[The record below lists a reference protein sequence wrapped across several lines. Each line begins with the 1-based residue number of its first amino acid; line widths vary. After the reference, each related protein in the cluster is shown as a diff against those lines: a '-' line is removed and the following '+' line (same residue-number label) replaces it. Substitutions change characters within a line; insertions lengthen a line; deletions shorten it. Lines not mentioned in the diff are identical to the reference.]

1 MMKNRVVFVN
11 EFIFTFHFRNRE
23 VKMENLGLGGRSPVD
38 LGCVVV
44 EIHVEHADDDEGEDG
59 GHLLVIIMKKMVNI
73 VLTCCPP
80 IP

>member
-1 MMKNRVVFVN
+1 MG
-11 EFIFTFHFRNRE
+11 
-23 VKMENLGLGGRSPVD
+23 NLGLGGGSPVD

-59 GHLLVIIMKKMVNI
+59 SHLVVIIMKMVNI